1 MNILFLTTHVNTG
14 GITSYILT
22 LGETLVKSGHKVW
35 VASSGGDNVSRIEAA
50 GMRHLQINV
59 RTKSE
64 LHPKLLLSMPPLL
77 DLIRDEKIN
86 IIHAQTRVTQVL
98 GEVLSRLSG
107 IKLVTT
113 CHGFFRP
120 RWFRK
125 TFPCWGRL

>member
-1 MNILFLTTHVNTG
+1 MNILFLTTHANTG

-22 LGETLVKSGHKVW
+22 LGEALVKSGHKVW
-35 VASSGGDNVSRIEAA
+35 VASSGGDCVPRMEAA
-50 GMRHLQINV
+50 GMRHIKINI

-64 LHPKLLLSMPPLL
+64 VHPKLWLCFGPLNE
-77 DLIRDEKIN
+77 LIRKEGID

-98 GEVLSRLSG
+98 GFFLSRASG
-107 IKLVTT
+107 VKMVTT

-125 TFPCWGRL
+125 MFPCWG